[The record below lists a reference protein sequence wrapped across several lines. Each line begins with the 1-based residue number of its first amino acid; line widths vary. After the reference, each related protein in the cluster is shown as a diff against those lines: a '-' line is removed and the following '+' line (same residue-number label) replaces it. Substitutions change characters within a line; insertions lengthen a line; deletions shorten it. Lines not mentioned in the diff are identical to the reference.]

1 MAKVTVNGQ
10 LSTAISPHQTKNT
23 VTINEDYGEI
33 EGMTREEL
41 LQLIDKAASEGSK
54 VLDLSGLGLEE
65 LPPEIGKCTQLQRL
79 ILGKWIDEYEGLGN
93 KLTALPPE
101 IGKLTNLKI
110 LQLGFNALSSLPD
123 EMSQLVNLKALHLPK
138 NRFTQLPDCI
148 FQLHQLVYLDC
159 RENGIA
165 IVPPQIKNLKLLET
179 LKIGGNKL
187 NFLPDEIEILQH
199 LKGFYLWANPIES
212 LPESLGKLENI
223 RTFSLS
229 ETALPEIPELIGK
242 FSKLRCL
249 QIWDSQIAK
258 IPEVLGQLSNLTQ
271 LDLRFN
277 DIAEIPEIL
286 GKMSN
291 LTRLSLSGNEIAE
304 IPDVLGQLSNLTEL
318 DLNGNQIEEIPEILG
333 KMSNLTH
340 LDLSENQI
348 EEIPEFFG
356 KLSNLTQLYLSG
368 NWIEEIPEF
377 FGEMSHLTQLDLNSN
392 QIAEIPA
399 VLGQLS
405 NLTQLSL
412 GENRIAEI
420 PEALGQLSNLTQ
432 LYLSNNRIAEIPEA
446 LGQLSNLTQLYL
458 WSNRIAEIP
467 EALGQLSNLTQLYLW
482 ENQIAEIPDVLEKM
496 SHLTE
501 LYLSSN
507 QIAEIPEALGQLS
520 NLTHLYLSNNR
531 IVKIPEALGQLS
543 NLTELD
549 LTNNQIAEI
558 PESLRKMDKLQKLD
572 LRGNPIPIPPE
583 ILGKNKLSGNPR
595 DVRNILDFYFQTRD
609 PNATEELNEAKL
621 LIVGE
626 GEAGKTTLANKL
638 LNPNYELK
646 EREPSTE
653 GIDVMRWEFPQ
664 PNGKPFRVHLWD
676 FGGQEIYHATHQFFL
691 TERSLYVL
699 LVDNRRQ
706 NPNLCYW
713 LSIIELLSKGSPVF
727 LVQNEKQDIRCEISL
742 SQQRRDFRNLEKDFP
757 TNLATNRGL
766 ADLQRALQN
775 RIATLEHISTPIP
788 KRWANV
794 RYVLENYSQRQ
805 THIEVGE
812 FFNICVSQ
820 GFKKSDKTAMLSLSK
835 YLHDLGIILHFQK
848 DPILKN
854 IVILRPE
861 LATNAVYKL
870 IGNKKVTD
878 NGEVTDNAEIIAN
891 CGYFTREN
899 LKQIWGD
906 TQYRDL
912 HDELLHLMKHF
923 KLCYE
928 IPSKP
933 RQYIAPQLLP
943 LETPDYEWDDSDNLI
958 LRYEYDFMPKGIIT
972 RFIVEMHLL
981 IYRPQSDLPKGRGD
995 IVWRDGVILA
1005 DNYAK
1010 AEVIENYHQ
1019 REIRIRVSG
1028 NHKKSLLDRIRHEL
1042 WKIHATYD
1050 DRLKYQEFIPCNC
1063 SECKGSQDPHLYDF
1077 EKLRRRLANHR
1088 YEVECEK
1095 SYQMVQVRRLM
1106 EDFPDN
1112 LQQWEEKERISG
1124 INQLDSGDTS
1134 SIQLNI
1140 NIDNKK
1146 MTQNYPQ
1153 NNNFPGAQ
1161 IGSVAIANEVKDSA
1175 QQTASGGI
1183 HIDNANTVELLK
1195 LISSMRETAMQFPED
1210 IREDIIIDIQDVET
1224 EINKPKD
1231 QWDRPRLKKC
1241 LKGIVAGAAAI
1252 GVGISGAVDLA
1263 NSTIDLG
1270 EKVGI
1275 EIQVPWAR

>member
-1 MAKVTVNGQ
+1 
-10 LSTAISPHQTKNT
+10 
-23 VTINEDYGEI
+23 
-33 EGMTREEL
+33 MTREEL
-41 LQLIDKAASEGSK
+41 LQLIDQVASQNQTE
-54 VLDLSGLGLEE
+54 LDLAGLGLEE
-65 LPPEIGKCTQLQRL
+65 LPPEIGKCTQLETL
-79 ILGKWIDEYEGLGN
+79 VLGKWDEERLKWIGN
-93 KLTALPPE
+93 KLTEFPDVVLQ
-101 IGKLTNLKI
+101 LTNLKRLLI
-110 LQLGFNALSSLPD
+110 DDN
-123 EMSQLVNLKALHLPK
+123 
-138 NRFTQLPDCI
+138 
-148 FQLHQLVYLDC
+148 
-159 RENGIA
+159 
-165 IVPPQIKNLKLLET
+165 QIT
-179 LKIGGNKL
+179 
-187 NFLPDEIEILQH
+187 
-199 LKGFYLWANPIES
+199 S
-212 LPESLGKLENI
+212 
-223 RTFSLS
+223 
-229 ETALPEIPELIGK
+229 IPEAI
-242 FSKLRCL
+242 
-249 QIWDSQIAK
+249 
-258 IPEVLGQLSNLTQ
+258 GQL
-271 LDLRFN
+271 
-277 DIAEIPEIL
+277 
-286 GKMSN
+286 SN
-291 LTRLSLSGNEIAE
+291 LTRLSLNSNQITS
-304 IPDVLGQLSNLTEL
+304 IPEDLGQLSNLTEL
-318 DLNGNQIEEIPEILG
+318 YLGNNQITSIPQ
-333 KMSNLTH
+333 
-340 LDLSENQI
+340 D
-348 EEIPEFFG
+348 
-356 KLSNLTQLYLSG
+356 
-368 NWIEEIPEF
+368 
-377 FGEMSHLTQLDLNSN
+377 
-392 QIAEIPA
+392 
-399 VLGQLS
+399 LGQLS
-405 NLTQLSL
+405 NLTWLDLNNNQITSIPQDLGQLSNLTGLFLSNNQITVIPEDL
-412 GENRIAEI
+412 GQLSNLTGLNLSENQITSIPEDLGQLSNLTGLYLSNNQITIISEAIGQLSNLTRLDLSNNQITVI
-420 PEALGQLSNLTQ
+420 PEAIAQLSNLTQ
-432 LYLSNNRIAEIPEA
+432 LYLDSNQITSIPEA
-446 LGQLSNLTQLYL
+446 IRGM
-458 WSNRIAEIP
+458 EK
-467 EALGQLSNLTQLYLW
+467 
-482 ENQIAEIPDVLEKM
+482 LE
-496 SHLTE
+496 
-501 LYLSSN
+501 
-507 QIAEIPEALGQLS
+507 
-520 NLTHLYLSNNR
+520 
-531 IVKIPEALGQLS
+531 
-543 NLTELD
+543 
-549 LTNNQIAEI
+549 
-558 PESLRKMDKLQKLD
+558 KLD
-572 LRGNPIPIPPE
+572 LRGNLLPIPPE
-583 ILGKNKLSGNPR
+583 ILGEKFYQPGDLR
-595 DVRNILDFYFQTRD
+595 TILDFYFQTRD

-638 LNPNYELK
+638 LNPNYQLQ

-664 PNGKPFRVHLWD
+664 PNGQPFRVHLWD

-742 SQQRRDFRNLEKDFP
+742 RQQRHDFPNLEKDFA

-766 ADLQRALQN
+766 EALQRALQN
-775 RIATLEHISTPIP
+775 RITTLEHISTPIP

-805 THIEVGE
+805 THIEVSE

-820 GFKKSDKTAMLSLSK
+820 GFKKSDKTAMLGLSK

-854 IVILRPE
+854 VVILRPE
-861 LATNAVYKL
+861 LATKAVYKVV
-870 IGNKKVTD
+870 GNKKVTD
-878 NGEVTDNAEIIAN
+878 NGEVTDNAEIIDN
-891 CGYFTREN
+891 YGYFTQEN
-899 LKQIWGD
+899 LKQIW
-906 TQYRDL
+906 RDREYQDL
-912 HDELLHLMKHF
+912 QDELLHLMKHF

-928 IPSKP
+928 IPCQLG
-933 RQYIAPQLLP
+933 QYIAPQLLP
-943 LETPDYEWDDSDNLI
+943 LETPNYDWDDTDNLI

-981 IYRPQSDLPKGRGD
+981 IYRPQSDLPMGRGD

-1112 LQQWEEKERISG
+1112 LQQWEEKERIYG

-1146 MTQNYPQ
+1146 MTQNSPQ

-1210 IREDIIIDIQDVET
+1210 IRDDLIIDIQDVET
-1224 EINKPKD
+1224 EIQKPND

-1241 LKGIVAGAAAI
+1241 LKGIAAGVAAI
-1252 GVGISGAVDLA
+1252 GVGIVGVTEFA
-1263 NSTIDLG
+1263 NTAIDLG
-1270 EKVGI
+1270 DKVGI

>member
-1 MAKVTVNGQ
+1 
-10 LSTAISPHQTKNT
+10 
-23 VTINEDYGEI
+23 
-33 EGMTREEL
+33 MTREEAL
-41 LQLIDKAASEGSK
+41 RRIDIAAAEQLTQ
-54 VLDLSGLGLEE
+54 LDLARLGLKE
-65 LPPEIGKCTQLQRL
+65 LPPEIGKLSNLTQL
-79 ILGKWIDEYEGLGN
+79 
-93 KLTALPPE
+93 
-101 IGKLTNLKI
+101 NLSR
-110 LQLGFNALSSLPD
+110 N
-123 EMSQLVNLKALHLPK
+123 
-138 NRFTQLPDCI
+138 
-148 FQLHQLVYLDC
+148 
-159 RENGIA
+159 
-165 IVPPQIKNLKLLET
+165 QITE
-179 LKIGGNKL
+179 
-187 NFLPDEIEILQH
+187 
-199 LKGFYLWANPIES
+199 
-212 LPESLGKLENI
+212 
-223 RTFSLS
+223 
-229 ETALPEIPELIGK
+229 
-242 FSKLRCL
+242 
-249 QIWDSQIAK
+249 
-258 IPEVLGQLSNLTQ
+258 IPEVLGKLSNLTRLILRSNQITEIPEVLGKLSNLTQ
-271 LDLRFN
+271 LDLSTN
-277 DIAEIPEIL
+277 QITEIPEVL
-286 GKMSN
+286 GK
-291 LTRLSLSGNEIAE
+291 
-304 IPDVLGQLSNLTEL
+304 LSNLTQIHLSANQITEIPEVL
-318 DLNGNQIEEIPEILG
+318 GKLSNLTQLNLSFNQITEIPEVLGKLSNLTQLGLGGNQITEIPEVLG
-333 KMSNLTH
+333 KLSNLTQ
-340 LDLSENQI
+340 LGLIGNQI
-348 EEIPEFFG
+348 TEIPEVLG
-356 KLSNLTQLYLSG
+356 KLSNLTQLYLSF
-368 NWIEEIPEF
+368 NQITEIPE
-377 FGEMSHLTQLDLNSN
+377 
-392 QIAEIPA
+392 
-399 VLGQLS
+399 VLGK
-405 NLTQLSL
+405 
-412 GENRIAEI
+412 
-420 PEALGQLSNLTQ
+420 LSNLTQ
-432 LYLSNNRIAEIPEA
+432 LYLSF
-446 LGQLSNLTQLYL
+446 
-458 WSNRIAEIP
+458 
-467 EALGQLSNLTQLYLW
+467 
-482 ENQIAEIPDVLEKM
+482 NQI
-496 SHLTE
+496 T
-501 LYLSSN
+501 
-507 QIAEIPEALGQLS
+507 
-520 NLTHLYLSNNR
+520 
-531 IVKIPEALGQLS
+531 
-543 NLTELD
+543 
-549 LTNNQIAEI
+549 EI
-558 PESLRKMDKLQKLD
+558 PESLCKMKKLQQLD

-583 ILGKNKLSGNPR
+583 ILGEKEFYKNPGDLR
-595 DVRNILDFYFQTRD
+595 TILDFYFQTRD

-638 LNPNYELK
+638 LNPDYQLK
-646 EREPSTE
+646 EREPTTE
-653 GIDVMRWEFPQ
+653 GIDVLSWEFPQ

-713 LSIIELLSKGSPVF
+713 LSIIELLSNGSPVF
-727 LVQNEKQDIRCEISL
+727 LVHNEKQDIRCEINL
-742 SQQRRDFRNLEKDFP
+742 SQQRRDFPNLEKKFA

-766 ADLQRALQN
+766 EALQRALQN

-820 GFKKSDKTAMLSLSK
+820 GFKKLDKPAMLSLSK

-899 LKQIWGD
+899 LKQIWRD
-906 TQYRDL
+906 REYQDL

-928 IPSKP
+928 IPCQP
-933 RQYIAPQLLP
+933 GQYIAPQLLP
-943 LETPDYEWDDSDNLI
+943 LETPNYDWDDTDNLI

-981 IYRPQSDLPKGRGD
+981 IYRPQSDLPKGKGD

-1050 DRLKYQEFIPCNC
+1050 KRLKYQEFIPCNC
-1063 SECKGSQDPHLYDF
+1063 HQCQGSQDPHLYDF

-1106 EDFPDN
+1106 ADFPDN
-1112 LQQWEEKERISG
+1112 LERWKETERISG
-1124 INQLDSGDTS
+1124 IKQAESVDPATNVM
-1134 SIQLNI
+1134 LNI
-1140 NIDNKK
+1140 SIDGKK
-1146 MTQNYPQ
+1146 MTQTSPQ
-1153 NNNFPGAQ
+1153 NNNFSGAQ

-1175 QQTASGGI
+1175 QQTSSGGI
-1183 HIDNANTVELLK
+1183 QINNADTAEIFK

-1210 IREDIIIDIQDVET
+1210 SRDDIIIDIQDVET

-1252 GVGISGAVDLA
+1252 GVGIAGAVDLA
-1263 NSTIDLG
+1263 NSAIDLG

>member
-1 MAKVTVNGQ
+1 
-10 LSTAISPHQTKNT
+10 
-23 VTINEDYGEI
+23 
-33 EGMTREEL
+33 MTREEL
-41 LQLIDKAASEGSK
+41 LQLIDKAASEGSRE
-54 VLDLSGLGLEE
+54 LDLAGLGLEE
-65 LPPEIGKCTQLQRL
+65 LPPEIGKCTQLETL
-79 ILGKWIDEYEGLGN
+79 VLGKVDEEKGQFLGN
-93 KLTALPPE
+93 KLTEFPDVVLQ
-101 IGKLTNLKI
+101 LTNLKI
-110 LQLGFNALSSLPD
+110 LNLS
-123 EMSQLVNLKALHLPK
+123 K
-138 NRFTQLPDCI
+138 N
-148 FQLHQLVYLDC
+148 
-159 RENGIA
+159 
-165 IVPPQIKNLKLLET
+165 QIT
-179 LKIGGNKL
+179 V
-187 NFLPDEIEILQH
+187 
-199 LKGFYLWANPIES
+199 
-212 LPESLGKLENI
+212 
-223 RTFSLS
+223 
-229 ETALPEIPELIGK
+229 IPEDLAQL
-242 FSKLRCL
+242 SNLREL
-249 QIWDSQIAK
+249 NLSNNQITV
-258 IPEVLGQLSNLTQ
+258 IPEAIAQLSNLTQ
-271 LDLRFN
+271 LDLNFN
-277 DIAEIPEIL
+277 QITVIPEALGQLFNLTKLDLRINQIREIPE
-286 GKMSN
+286 
-291 LTRLSLSGNEIAE
+291 A
-304 IPDVLGQLSNLTEL
+304 LGQLSNLTLLHLYKNQISSIPDAIAQLSNLSLL
-318 DLNGNQIEEIPEILG
+318 DLL
-333 KMSNLTH
+333 
-340 LDLSENQI
+340 ENQI
-348 EEIPEFFG
+348 TVILEAI
-356 KLSNLTQLYLSG
+356 
-368 NWIEEIPEF
+368 
-377 FGEMSHLTQLDLNSN
+377 
-392 QIAEIPA
+392 
-399 VLGQLS
+399 GQLS
-405 NLTQLSL
+405 NLTQLELSMNQITEIPEAL
-412 GENRIAEI
+412 GQLSNLTGLYLSHNQITEIPEALGQLSNLTGLYLNDNQITQI

-432 LYLSNNRIAEIPEA
+432 LSLSNNQITVIPEA
-446 LGQLSNLTQLYL
+446 IRDMEKLKQLYL
-458 WSNRIAEIP
+458 
-467 EALGQLSNLTQLYLW
+467 Q
-482 ENQIAEIPDVLEKM
+482 
-496 SHLTE
+496 
-501 LYLSSN
+501 
-507 QIAEIPEALGQLS
+507 
-520 NLTHLYLSNNR
+520 
-531 IVKIPEALGQLS
+531 
-543 NLTELD
+543 
-549 LTNNQIAEI
+549 
-558 PESLRKMDKLQKLD
+558 
-572 LRGNPIPIPPE
+572 GNPLPIPPE
-583 ILGKNKLSGNPR
+583 ILGEKFYQPGDLLT
-595 DVRNILDFYFQTRD
+595 ILDFYFQTRD

-713 LSIIELLSKGSPVF
+713 LSIIELLSNGSPVF

-870 IGNKKVTD
+870 ISNQKITD

-891 CGYFTREN
+891 CGYFTQEN

-906 TQYRDL
+906 GQYRDL
-912 HDELLHLMKHF
+912 HDELLQLMKHF
-923 KLCYE
+923 KLCYK
-928 IPSKP
+928 IPCQP
-933 RQYIAPQLLP
+933 GQYIAPQLLP
-943 LETPDYEWDDSDNLI
+943 LRTPNYDWDDTDNLI

-981 IYRPQSDLPKGRGD
+981 IYRPQSNLPKGKGD

-1005 DNYAK
+1005 DKYAK

-1063 SECKGSQDPHLYDF
+1063 HQCQGSQDPHLYDF
-1077 EKLRRRLANHR
+1077 EGLRRRLANYR

-1140 NIDNKK
+1140 NIDNKT
-1146 MTQNYPQ
+1146 MTQNSPQ

-1210 IREDIIIDIQDVET
+1210 IRDDIIIDIQDVET

>member
-1 MAKVTVNGQ
+1 
-10 LSTAISPHQTKNT
+10 
-23 VTINEDYGEI
+23 
-33 EGMTREEL
+33 MTREEL
-41 LQLIDKAASEGSK
+41 LQLIDRAASEGSK

-79 ILGKWIDEYEGLGN
+79 ILGKWIDEDEFDEYEGLGN
-93 KLTALPPE
+93 KLTALPRE
-101 IGKLTNLKI
+101 IGQLTNLKI

-138 NRFTQLPDCI
+138 NQFTQLPDCI
-148 FQLHQLVYLDC
+148 FQLHQLVYLGC
-159 RENGIA
+159 RENQIS
-165 IVPPQIKNLKLLET
+165 ILPPQIQNLKLLET
-179 LKIGGNKL
+179 LGLGENQL
-187 NFLPDEIEILQH
+187 QCLPDEIGTLQY
-199 LKGFYLWANPIES
+199 LKGFYLWGNPIES
-212 LPESLGKLENI
+212 LPESFGKLENL

-229 ETALPEIPELIGK
+229 KMALREIPEIIGK

-249 QIWDSQIAK
+249 QIRDSQITE
-258 IPEVLGQLSNLTQ
+258 IPEVLGKLSNLTQ
-271 LDLRFN
+271 LYLIGN
-277 DIAEIPEIL
+277 QITEIPE
-286 GKMSN
+286 
-291 LTRLSLSGNEIAE
+291 
-304 IPDVLGQLSNLTEL
+304 VL
-318 DLNGNQIEEIPEILG
+318 
-333 KMSNLTH
+333 
-340 LDLSENQI
+340 
-348 EEIPEFFG
+348 G
-356 KLSNLTQLYLSG
+356 KLSNLTQLYLSF
-368 NWIEEIPEF
+368 NQITEIPE
-377 FGEMSHLTQLDLNSN
+377 
-392 QIAEIPA
+392 
-399 VLGQLS
+399 VLGK
-405 NLTQLSL
+405 
-412 GENRIAEI
+412 
-420 PEALGQLSNLTQ
+420 LSNLTQ
-432 LYLSNNRIAEIPEA
+432 LYLSF
-446 LGQLSNLTQLYL
+446 
-458 WSNRIAEIP
+458 
-467 EALGQLSNLTQLYLW
+467 
-482 ENQIAEIPDVLEKM
+482 NQI
-496 SHLTE
+496 T
-501 LYLSSN
+501 
-507 QIAEIPEALGQLS
+507 
-520 NLTHLYLSNNR
+520 
-531 IVKIPEALGQLS
+531 
-543 NLTELD
+543 
-549 LTNNQIAEI
+549 EI
-558 PESLRKMDKLQKLD
+558 PESLCKMKKLQQLD

-583 ILGKNKLSGNPR
+583 ILGEKEFYKNPGDLR
-595 DVRNILDFYFQTRD
+595 TILDFYFQTRD

-638 LNPNYELK
+638 LNPDYQLK
-646 EREPSTE
+646 EREPTTE
-653 GIDVMRWEFPQ
+653 GIDVLSWEFPQ
-664 PNGKPFRVHLWD
+664 ANGKPFRVHLWD

-691 TERSLYVL
+691 TERSVYVL

-713 LSIIELLSKGSPVF
+713 LRIIELLSNGSPVF
-727 LVQNEKQDIRCEISL
+727 LVHNEKQDIRCEINI
-742 SQQRRDFRNLEKDFP
+742 SQQRHDFPNLEKDFP

-766 ADLQRALQN
+766 EALQRALQN

-812 FFNICVSQ
+812 FFNICAGQ

-899 LKQIWGD
+899 LKQIWRD
-906 TQYRDL
+906 REYQDL

-928 IPSKP
+928 IPCKP
-933 RQYIAPQLLP
+933 GQYIAPQLLP
-943 LETPDYEWDDSDNLI
+943 LETPNYDWDDTDNLI

-981 IYRPQSDLPKGRGD
+981 IYRPQSDLPNGKGD

-1010 AEVIENYHQ
+1010 AEVIESYHQ

-1063 SECKGSQDPHLYDF
+1063 HQCQGSQDPHLYDF

-1106 EDFPDN
+1106 ADFPDN
-1112 LQQWEEKERISG
+1112 SERWKETERISG
-1124 INQLDSGDTS
+1124 IKQAESVDSATNVIMNI
-1134 SIQLNI
+1134 SI
-1140 NIDNKK
+1140 DGKK
-1146 MTQNYPQ
+1146 MTQNSPQ
-1153 NNNFPGAQ
+1153 NNNFSGAQ

-1183 HIDNANTVELLK
+1183 QINNANTAEIFK

-1210 IREDIIIDIQDVET
+1210 IRDDIIIDIQDVET

-1231 QWDRPRLKKC
+1231 RWDRPRLKKC
-1241 LKGIVAGAAAI
+1241 LKGIAAGAAAI
-1252 GVGISGAVDLA
+1252 GVGIAGAVDLA

-1270 EKVGI
+1270 DKVGI
-1275 EIQVPWAR
+1275 EVQVPWAR

>member
-1 MAKVTVNGQ
+1 
-10 LSTAISPHQTKNT
+10 
-23 VTINEDYGEI
+23 
-33 EGMTREEL
+33 MTREEL

-54 VLDLSGLGLEE
+54 VLDLAGLGLEE

-79 ILGKWIDEYEGLGN
+79 ILGKWIDEDEFDEYEGLGN

-148 FQLHQLVYLDC
+148 FQLHQLVYLDF

-179 LKIGGNKL
+179 LKLCGNQLKC
-187 NFLPDEIEILQH
+187 LPDEIGKLQY
-199 LKGFYLWANPIES
+199 LKGFYLRGNPIES
-212 LPESLGKLENI
+212 LPESFGKLENL

-229 ETALPEIPELIGK
+229 EAAVGEIPELIGK

-249 QIWDSQIAK
+249 QIWDSQIAE

-277 DIAEIPEIL
+277 EIVEIP
-286 GKMSN
+286 G
-291 LTRLSLSGNEIAE
+291 
-304 IPDVLGQLSNLTEL
+304 VV
-318 DLNGNQIEEIPEILG
+318 
-333 KMSNLTH
+333 
-340 LDLSENQI
+340 
-348 EEIPEFFG
+348 G
-356 KLSNLTQLYLSG
+356 KLSNLTQLYLS
-368 NWIEEIPEF
+368 
-377 FGEMSHLTQLDLNSN
+377 DN
-392 QIAEIPA
+392 QIAEIPEFIGKMLSLTQLYLGGNYIEEIPENLEKLSNLTELDLSNNQIEKNSEVIGKLSSLTQFNLSGNWITEIPEFLGKLSNLKHLDLSSNHIA
-399 VLGQLS
+399 VIPNFMGKMSNLEQLYLGGNRIAEIPKALGKLS
-405 NLTQLSL
+405 NLTQLD
-412 GENRIAEI
+412 
-420 PEALGQLSNLTQ
+420 
-432 LYLSNNRIAEIPEA
+432 LSNNRIAEIPEA
-446 LGQLSNLTQLYL
+446 LGQLSNLTQLFV
-458 WSNRIAEIP
+458 WNNRIAEIPEALGKLSNLTQLFLWDNQISEIP
-467 EALGQLSNLTQLYLW
+467 EALGQLSNLTQLDLSK
-482 ENQIAEIPDVLEKM
+482 NQIAEIPDVLGK
-496 SHLTE
+496 
-501 LYLSSN
+501 
-507 QIAEIPEALGQLS
+507 LS
-520 NLTHLYLSNNR
+520 NLTQLN
-531 IVKIPEALGQLS
+531 LG
-543 NLTELD
+543 
-549 LTNNQIAEI
+549 NNQIAEI
-558 PESLRKMDKLQKLD
+558 PEVLRKMENLRRLD

-583 ILGKNKLSGNPR
+583 IL
-595 DVRNILDFYFQTRD
+595 VRKEFFDAPGDLRTILDFYFQTRD
-609 PNATEELNEAKL
+609 PNANEELNEAKL

-646 EREPSTE
+646 EREPATE
-653 GIDVMRWEFPQ
+653 GIDVMHWEFTQ
-664 PNGKPFRVHLWD
+664 ANGKPFRVHLWD

-727 LVQNEKQDIRCEISL
+727 LVHNEKQDIRCEINL
-742 SQQRRDFRNLEKDFP
+742 SQQRRDFRNLEKDFA

-766 ADLQRALQN
+766 EALQRALQN
-775 RIATLEHISTPIP
+775 RIATLDHISTPIP

-812 FFNICVSQ
+812 FFNICAGQ

-861 LATNAVYKL
+861 LATKAVYKVVSNQK
-870 IGNKKVTD
+870 ITD

-928 IPSKP
+928 IPCKP
-933 RQYIAPQLLP
+933 GQYIAPQLLP
-943 LETPDYEWDDSDNLI
+943 LEMPNYDWDDTDNLI

-981 IYRPQSDLPKGRGD
+981 IYRPQSNLPKGKGD

-1063 SECKGSQDPHLYDF
+1063 EQCKGSQDPHLYDF

-1112 LQQWEEKERISG
+1112 LQQWEEKERIYG

-1146 MTQNYPQ
+1146 MSQNSSQ

-1210 IREDIIIDIQDVET
+1210 IRDDLIIDIQDVET
-1224 EINKPKD
+1224 EIQKPND

-1241 LKGIVAGAAAI
+1241 LKGIAAGVAAI
-1252 GVGISGAVDLA
+1252 GVGIVGVTEFA
-1263 NSTIDLG
+1263 NTAIDLG
-1270 EKVGI
+1270 DKVGI
-1275 EIQVPWAR
+1275 EIKVPWAR

>member
-1 MAKVTVNGQ
+1 MFAYLGFTDYRNSRSCGEK
-10 LSTAISPHQTKNT
+10 LSN
-23 VTINEDYGEI
+23 
-33 EGMTREEL
+33 L
-41 LQLIDKAASEGSK
+41 
-54 VLDLSGLGLEE
+54 
-65 LPPEIGKCTQLQRL
+65 TQL
-79 ILGKWIDEYEGLGN
+79 
-93 KLTALPPE
+93 
-101 IGKLTNLKI
+101 
-110 LQLGFNALSSLPD
+110 
-123 EMSQLVNLKALHLPK
+123 HLW
-138 NRFTQLPDCI
+138 N
-148 FQLHQLVYLDC
+148 
-159 RENGIA
+159 N
-165 IVPPQIKNLKLLET
+165 QIT
-179 LKIGGNKL
+179 
-187 NFLPDEIEILQH
+187 
-199 LKGFYLWANPIES
+199 
-212 LPESLGKLENI
+212 
-223 RTFSLS
+223 
-229 ETALPEIPELIGK
+229 EIPEVVGK
-242 FSKLRCL
+242 LSNLTQLHLR
-249 QIWDSQIAK
+249 SNQIAK
-258 IPEVLGQLSNLTQ
+258 IPKVLGKLLNLTQLYLRDNQIAEIPESLGQLSNLTQ
-271 LDLRFN
+271 LDLRDN
-277 DIAEIPEIL
+277 QIAEIPE
-286 GKMSN
+286 S
-291 LTRLSLSGNEIAE
+291 
-304 IPDVLGQLSNLTEL
+304 LGQLSNL
-318 DLNGNQIEEIPEILG
+318 I
-333 KMSNLTH
+333 
-340 LDLSENQI
+340 
-348 EEIPEFFG
+348 
-356 KLSNLTQLYLSG
+356 
-368 NWIEEIPEF
+368 
-377 FGEMSHLTQLDLNSN
+377 QLDLCNN
-392 QIAEIPA
+392 QIAEIPQSLGKLSNLIGINLSGNPQSLGKLSNLIGINLSGNKIA
-399 VLGQLS
+399 EIPESLGQLS
-405 NLTQLSL
+405 NLTQLDLSR
-412 GENRIAEI
+412 NQIPEI
-420 PEALGQLSNLTQ
+420 SEALGQLSNLTQ
-432 LYLSNNRIAEIPEA
+432 LDLSGNRIAEISEV
-446 LGQLSNLTQLYL
+446 LGQLSNLTGINLID
-458 WSNRIAEIP
+458 NKIAEIP
-467 EALGQLSNLTQLYLW
+467 
-482 ENQIAEIPDVLEKM
+482 KF
-496 SHLTE
+496 
-501 LYLSSN
+501 
-507 QIAEIPEALGQLS
+507 LGQLS
-520 NLTHLYLSNNR
+520 NLTHLDLSKNQITEIPEILGQLSNLIHLN
-531 IVKIPEALGQLS
+531 IWKNQIAEIPESLGQLS
-543 NLTELD
+543 NLTHLNLSDNRIAEIPEVLGKMENLTWLELQNNQIAEIPEV
-549 LTNNQIAEI
+549 LGKMENLKLLGLRNNQIAEI
-558 PESLRKMDKLQKLD
+558 PESLGKMEKLQQLN
-572 LRGNPIPIPPE
+572 LQGNPIPIPPE
-583 ILGKNKLSGNPR
+583 ILGRKEFFYAPGDLR
-595 DVRNILDFYFQTRD
+595 TILDFYFQTRD

-928 IPSKP
+928 IPCKSG
-933 RQYIAPQLLP
+933 QYIAPQLLP

-995 IVWRDGVILA
+995 IVWRDGVILT
-1005 DNYAK
+1005 DKYAK

-1063 SECKGSQDPHLYDF
+1063 QQCQGSQDPHLYDF

-1088 YEVECEK
+1088 YEVECDK

-1112 LQQWEEKERISG
+1112 LQQWEEKERLSG

-1140 NIDNKK
+1140 NIDGKK